1 MKRNKLLLSMNL
13 MDDKYVEE
21 ARPAARS
28 KRPLWITLGSIA
40 ACLAVAVTSLGL
52 WLFLPFDTEAP
63 DVSRYAGSPYYSLIQ
78 KLNAITYVKPVHDNN
93 FELFYDV
100 MADAKNEASEDVAIE
115 DGTVSGTGESY
126 VEATDNQVAG
136 VIEGDLI
143 KRSDRYI
150 YYLDGNTLRVF
161 TIDKENS
168 KEVGSY
174 VVVPKGTYAYID
186 TPEFYLSEDCST
198 VTLVQPHSQKV
209 RGEQYSQVR
218 SYVDVVALDVSDP
231 ANITEKNRMT
241 ISGSY
246 LSGRLVDGKLLLLS
260 SFYVGKNPDFSKE
273 ENFLPQIDTGNGFES
288 IPLASIISPET
299 LSSSRYTVVCKLDGS
314 SLSLE
319 GVSAFLS
326 YSNEVYVSTDSV
338 YVTRTYTDTQTS
350 KGIKTQASMTEISRL
365 TYRGDSF
372 EYKGSVSVEGYVK
385 NQYSLDEYD
394 GMLRVVTTTDKHQRT
409 ENVSSDGMSV
419 SSSILPG
426 ATNAN
431 LYCIDLATMQVA
443 ATVERFAPDGEIVQ
457 SVRFD
462 GTAAYVCTSV
472 QLSDPVFFF
481 DLTDMQN
488 ITYKDT
494 GTIEGFSSSLVN
506 FGDGFLLGIG
516 RGNTWDTVKIE
527 VYEESENGVVSVCSY
542 EIERAGYATDY
553 KAYLIDRLNG
563 LVGLGFTKHN
573 GQTDASRYVLLFFDH
588 YDLHELVNVPLE
600 GDNANKRAVYIDGYL
615 YLFGE
620 NDFQVE
626 FTLGE

>member
-1 MKRNKLLLSMNL
+1 
-13 MDDKYVEE
+13 
-21 ARPAARS
+21 
-28 KRPLWITLGSIA
+28 
-40 ACLAVAVTSLGL
+40 
-52 WLFLPFDTEAP
+52 
-63 DVSRYAGSPYYSLIQ
+63 
-78 KLNAITYVKPVHDNN
+78 
-93 FELFYDV
+93 
-100 MADAKNEASEDVAIE
+100 
-115 DGTVSGTGESY
+115 
-126 VEATDNQVAG
+126 
-136 VIEGDLI
+136 
-143 KRSDRYI
+143 
-150 YYLDGNTLRVF
+150 
-161 TIDKENS
+161 
-168 KEVGSY
+168 
-174 VVVPKGTYAYID
+174 
-186 TPEFYLSEDCST
+186 
-198 VTLVQPHSQKV
+198 
-209 RGEQYSQVR
+209 
-218 SYVDVVALDVSDP
+218 
-231 ANITEKNRMT
+231 MT

-273 ENFLPQIDTGNGFES
+273 ENFLPQIDTGDGFKS
-288 IPLASIISPET
+288 VPLASIISPET

-365 TYRGDSF
+365 TYGDSF
-372 EYKGSVSVEGYVK
+372 EYKGSVTVEGYVK
-385 NQYSLDEYD
+385 DQYSLDEYD
-394 GMLRVVTTTDKHQRT
+394 GTLRVVTTTDKHQRT

-527 VYEESENGVVSVCSY
+527 VYEEQGDQVVSVCRY